1 MNLYLI
7 QHARAVSK
15 EEDPD
20 RPLSGQG
27 RIDIDKVARFVARNG
42 DILVRQINHSGK
54 TRARQTAEILAQAL
68 DPTEGISDIP
78 DLAPLDDPSVWV
90 SYLADTTRNLML
102 VGHLPHLGRLA
113 ALLVCQ
119 DDSKQVVDFQMGG
132 MVCLG
137 RDDAGNWSFRWII
150 TPDMVR

>member
-119 DDSKQVVDFQMGG
+119 DDSKQVVDFQMGS